1 LLRIDIKYT
10 LKPYRKADEFGEN
23 IHLYF
28 VLLNKVERV
37 WSKYPVRVFMHVQIN
52 NPILYLYS
60 ISFSITYPI

>member
-1 LLRIDIKYT
+1 LLRIVINYT

-37 WSKYPVRVFMHVQIN
+37 WSKYPV
-52 NPILYLYS
+52 
-60 ISFSITYPI
+60 